1 MGWPCEKNSVKS
13 GEVSFTI
20 TNSGKVKKNQ
30 FYNHKSISEI

>member
-1 MGWPCEKNSVKS
+1 MGWPCEKKSVKS

-20 TNSGKVKKNQ
+20 TNSEKVKNQ